1 MLEKYSTTHVK
12 KIKKKHS
19 FFKQIFLSWKKCLS
33 KQQSIPNTLKHSM
46 FGFLAHKIIFIH
58 KNNSLIL

>member
-12 KIKKKHS
+12 KKKKHS
-19 FFKQIFLSWKKCLS
+19 LFKQIFLSWKKCLS

-46 FGFLAHKIIFIH
+46 FGFLAH
-58 KNNSLIL
+58 NNYFYPQE